1 MMKYKGYF
9 GKVEYD
15 SDAKIFHGE
24 VIGLKDVITFQAKT
38 VDKLKKAFK
47 DSINDY
53 LEWCAERGE
62 KPEKTYSGK
71 IHVRINPD
79 LHAQL
84 ALDAAKKGISLND
97 LINKLLKQVNLA

>member
-24 VIGLKDVITFQAKT
+24 VIGLKDIITFQAKT
-38 VDKLKKAFK
+38 VDDLEKAFK

-53 LEWCAERGE
+53 LEWCVERGE

-71 IHVRINPD
+71 IHVRMDPE

-84 ALDAAKKGISLND
+84 ALEANKKNISLND
-97 LINKLLKQVNLA
+97 LINKKLSLA

>member
-24 VIGLKDVITFQAKT
+24 VIGLKDIITFQAKT
-38 VDKLKKAFK
+38 VDGLEKAFK

-53 LEWCAERGE
+53 LKWCVERGE

-71 IHVRINPD
+71 IHVRMDPE

-84 ALDAAKKGISLND
+84 ALEANKKNISLND
-97 LINKLLKQVNLA
+97 LINKKLSLA

>member
-24 VIGLKDVITFQAKT
+24 VIGLKDIITFQAKT
-38 VDKLKKAFK
+38 VDNLEKAFRG
-47 DSINDY
+47 SINDY
-53 LEWCAERGE
+53 LEWCVERDE
-62 KPEKTYSGK
+62 KPEKTYFGK
-71 IHVRINPD
+71 IHVRIDPE

-84 ALDAAKKGISLND
+84 TLEANKKNISLND
-97 LINKLLKQVNLA
+97 LINKKLSLA